1 MAWLRDWSWRIAILA
16 LPWQTRWFQEGPMAG
31 GLPWE
36 QGRPSF
42 FLVWIPMIITIFIAC
57 ADFKQ
62 HPDERDEIQVTDWM
76 LFAGILLLGLP
87 AFVSIHAQA
96 SWQWLTQIILLVF
109 FGWSLQQLKA
119 KPREVMAW
127 AVGSLVPHAV
137 LGLWQFVSQSVVG
150 SKWLGISAQNPL
162 TLGVSIVEA
171 AGQRV
176 LRAYGGFPHP
186 NIFGG
191 WLAFGLVAT
200 LYLAK
205 DTVKRYER
213 ILLCITAS
221 LFSVVLV
228 FTFSRSAWIAAV
240 LGISATFFVLWRQ
253 SKTAVEKWRFGFL
266 TILIVASASLVAFSI
281 RDLIFIRALPTTRL
295 ETKSVDER
303 QSAIANAWSLVREE
317 RLLGQGQNTAIL
329 ALDRAGKG
337 IVPPHFIPL
346 LVLLETGWIGVLGV
360 VLLMARWLMKARG
373 ASFVPLMTAVPLVLL
388 DHYLWSIW
396 AGQALLLWLALF
408 PLTDEQK

>member
-1 MAWLRDWSWRIAILA
+1 
-16 LPWQTRWFQEGPMAG
+16 MAG

-42 FLVWIPMIITIFIAC
+42 YVSWIPMIVTIFIAC

-62 HPDERDEIQVTDWM
+62 HPDERDDIQVTDWM

-109 FGWSLQQLKA
+109 FGWSLQQLKV
-119 KPREVMAW
+119 KPRDVMVW
-127 AVGSLVPHAV
+127 AVGSLVPHAL
-137 LGLWQFVSQSVVG
+137 LGLWQFVTQGIAG

-191 WLAFGLVAT
+191 WSAFGLVAT
-200 LYLAK
+200 LALAK
-205 DTVKRYER
+205 EATKRHER
-213 ILLCITAS
+213 ILLSMTAC
-221 LFSVVLV
+221 LFSTVLV
-228 FTFSRSAWIAAV
+228 LTFSRSAWLAAV

-253 SKTAVEKWRFGFL
+253 TTSVAEKWRFSFL
-266 TILIVASASLVAFSI
+266 ALMMVASVSLVAFSI
-281 RDLIFIRALPTTRL
+281 RDLIFVRALPTTRL
-295 ETKSVDER
+295 ETKSVNER
-303 QSAIANAWSLVREE
+303 QTSIANAWSLVREE

-329 ALDRAGKG
+329 ALDQAGKG
-337 IVPPHFIPL
+337 IIPPHFIPL
-346 LVLLETGWIGVLGV
+346 LILLETGWIGVLGV
-360 VLLMARWLMKARG
+360 TLLMARWLMKARF
-373 ASFVPLMTAVPLVLL
+373 AALVPLMTAAPLVFL

-408 PLTDEQK
+408 PLTDKEK